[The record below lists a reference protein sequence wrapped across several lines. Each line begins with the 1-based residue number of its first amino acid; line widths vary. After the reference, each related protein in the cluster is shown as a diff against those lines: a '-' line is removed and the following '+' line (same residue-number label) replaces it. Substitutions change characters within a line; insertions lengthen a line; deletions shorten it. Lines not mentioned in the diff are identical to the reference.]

1 MSQSV
6 LKRIKNSIF
15 PERTDFFAAASTEKL
30 TEQEVQN
37 APYRNSRDP
46 EKSSDITTGQVSTP
60 EDLRSFRKQNAFD
73 KITRLAGSSGTFFVM
88 LFLVGLWTFYGII
101 FGATDTWQIVF
112 QNASSIQVY
121 IIDIL
126 LIRQQQNASRAL
138 MTLLAEFHS
147 RRATLERLLN
157 QIPGCD
163 RASTHKERP
172 RALYINGKP
181 FDTDSDEKM
190 LLPPEKLSSL
200 SYIWSQTCVLVARGL
215 GSIWS
220 FIHYWII
227 IGIWAGMGPSFKF
240 SDTWQLYIN
249 SITAL
254 ILTFT
259 SVFLQNIQQREED
272 KLTRCLEHTLK
283 IDSSIERQLR
293 ILTGDQ
299 KPNEI
304 YTIPEIN
311 RSRCDRFNDVIA
323 DIMGSGLGVL
333 ISLTFVAIWLAIGPP
348 MGFNDNWWLIIGTFT
363 GLVGFIDGFVL
374 RSLYYR
380 GETFVKEEFQK
391 IAAADRLLLDQL
403 NVPVSVPV
411 ESKRSFTERVALAI
425 SDACGH
431 RFAPPSSIGVVFT
444 LLGIATAMKWSM
456 TGQLLCNTPTMIVE
470 GFLLIIL
477 IHAHNHAND
486 ERGAD
491 FSGLLKRKLLLH
503 GFIETID

>member
-1 MSQSV
+1 MSLSIY
-6 LKRIKNSIF
+6 KRVKKSIF
-15 PERTDFFAAASTEKL
+15 PERTDFFSAARTEEL

-37 APYRNSRDP
+37 APFPISRDP
-46 EKSSDITTGQVSTP
+46 EKNSDISVDQVSSP
-60 EDLRSFRKQNAFD
+60 SDLSSFRKPNAFD
-73 KITRLAGSSGTFFVM
+73 KITVLAGSSVTFLVM
-88 LFLVGLWTFYGII
+88 LFLIGVWAFFGIF
-101 FGATDTWQIVF
+101 FGPTDTWQIVF

-121 IIDIL
+121 VIDIL

-138 MTLLAEFHS
+138 MTILAEFHS
-147 RRATLERLLN
+147 RRMTLERLLN

-163 RASTHKERP
+163 KASTDKEGP
-172 RALYINGKP
+172 RTLYINGKL
-181 FDTDSDEKM
+181 FNTDSDEKM
-190 LLPPEKLSSL
+190 LLPPESL
-200 SYIWSQTCVLVARGL
+200 SRISYVWSQTCMLIARAL

-220 FIHYWII
+220 FFQYWIL
-227 IGIWAGMGPSFKF
+227 IGAWAAMGPYFKF

-249 SITAL
+249 TVTAL

-272 KLTRCLEHTLK
+272 RLTRCLQHTLK
-283 IDSSIERQLR
+283 IDAGIERQLR

-299 KPNEI
+299 KPNQI
-304 YTIPEIN
+304 YTIPETK
-311 RSRCDRFNDVIA
+311 RTHCERFNDVTA

-333 ISLTFVAIWLAIGPP
+333 ISLLFVLIWLSIGPQ

-363 GLVGFIDGFVL
+363 GLVGFVDGFVL

-380 GETFVKEEFQK
+380 EEIFVKKEFQK
-391 IAAADRLLLDQL
+391 LAAADRLLLDQL

-411 ESKRSFTERVALAI
+411 VNKNSFTERVAIAI

-431 RFAPPSSIGVVFT
+431 RYTPPGSMFFVFL
-444 LLGIATAMKWSM
+444 LLGIATAMNWSM

-486 ERGAD
+486 ERDAD

-503 GFIETID
+503 GFVETIG